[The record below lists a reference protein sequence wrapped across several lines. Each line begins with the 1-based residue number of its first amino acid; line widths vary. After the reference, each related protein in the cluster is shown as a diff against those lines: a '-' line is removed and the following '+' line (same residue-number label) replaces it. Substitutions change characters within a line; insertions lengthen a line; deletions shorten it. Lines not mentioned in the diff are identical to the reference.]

1 MPMSLST
8 WLLLALLSLVWS
20 AAFILVGIILRELP
34 PLTLVFC
41 RLALSAALLVPV
53 VAWLRLAWPQGLAA
67 WWPFV
72 VMSLFNNVIPFT
84 LLAYGQQ
91 EIASGLASVIVA
103 TTPLWTVL
111 LTRAFVPGDRIAP
124 MRVVGLVFGIAG
136 VGVLFG
142 PEALT
147 GKQTT
152 LAGMALALIGAMS
165 YGCAG
170 VWGAR
175 FRGVPPVVS
184 SCCQL
189 LCSTLIVAPM
199 ALLIDAPWRLPMP
212 GAATI
217 WSLVALAVL
226 STSLAYIMFYRV
238 MASSG
243 GTNAMLV
250 TLIMPPLTI
259 VLGIAVLGETF
270 AARYGYGAAMIA
282 LALVMIDGRL
292 PQAIYRRMRSA

>member
-8 WLLLALLSLVWS
+8 WLQLALLSLLWS
-20 AAFILVGIILRELP
+20 AAFIFVGIILREMP
-34 PLTLVFC
+34 PATLVFW
-41 RLALSAALLVPV
+41 RLALSVLFLLPAV
-53 VAWLRLAWPQGLAA
+53 VWMRHAWPKGATE
-67 WWPFV
+67 WWPFL

-84 LLAYGQQ
+84 LIARGQQ
-91 EIASGLASVIVA
+91 EIASGLASVIIA

-111 LTRAFVPGDRIAP
+111 LTRAFVPGDRISAL
-124 MRVVGLVFGIAG
+124 RIAGLFFGIAG

-147 GKQTT
+147 GQQTT
-152 LAGMALALIGAMS
+152 LAGMGLVLIAAIS

-184 SCCQL
+184 ACSQL
-189 LCSTLIVAPM
+189 LCSTAIMAPM
-199 ALLIDAPWRLPMP
+199 ALLIDQPWQLPMP
-212 GAATI
+212 GTATI
-217 WSLVALAVL
+217 LSLVALSVL

-238 MASSG
+238 MATSG

-259 VLGIAVLGETF
+259 ALGIVVLGETF
-270 AARYGYGAAMIA
+270 AARYAYGAAMITAA
-282 LALVMIDGRL
+282 LLLIDGRL
-292 PQAIYRRMRSA
+292 PLAIDRWMRRL